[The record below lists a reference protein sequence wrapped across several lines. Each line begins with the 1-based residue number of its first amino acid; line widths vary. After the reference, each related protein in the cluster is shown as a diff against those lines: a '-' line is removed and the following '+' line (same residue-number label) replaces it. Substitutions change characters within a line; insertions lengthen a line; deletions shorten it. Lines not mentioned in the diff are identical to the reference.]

1 MASNTNINTDEAQ
14 RLKLLQELIL
24 TGDREQIAQLR
35 SILESQA
42 LLSERVNPIVQ
53 QHITYL
59 KNNFPV
65 EFSKVID
72 QQIEH
77 KLQSSQEELLNV
89 IYPKLGTMISKYINH
104 QFQMLKESLEE
115 NIRQALDAK
124 TWKEKIKMRL
134 FGIKNQ
140 EVLLDNLQQPTLEE
154 IHVIQRY
161 SGVLMGSAFARETF
175 DREAVVGMLTAIKSF
190 AEDAFQRGA
199 ENLEFIEY
207 DTYKIMLHTHPS
219 FYFALAISGS
229 ISSRER
235 GAIIE
240 RLEAFFEEELHPHR
254 QPIGGTNQAD
264 LSAKLHHYFF
274 VKDLGSSSQPLPLSK

>member
-1 MASNTNINTDEAQ
+1 MSLNTNTKSDETQ
-14 RLKLLQELIL
+14 RLRLLQELIL
-24 TGDREQIAQLR
+24 TGDREEIAQLR
-35 SILESQA
+35 SILESQT

-53 QHITYL
+53 EHISYL

-65 EFSKVID
+65 EFSKVIN
-72 QQIEH
+72 QQIEQ

-124 TWKEKIKMRL
+124 TWKDKIKMKL
-134 FGIKNQ
+134 FGVKTQ
-140 EVLLDNLQQPTLEE
+140 EVLLENLQHPVLEE
-154 IHVIQRY
+154 IHIIQRY
-161 SGVLMGSAFARETF
+161 SGILMGSAFAKEAF

-190 AEDAFQRGA
+190 AEDAFQRGN
-199 ENLEFIEY
+199 ENLEFIDY

-229 ISSRER
+229 ISTRER
-235 GAIIE
+235 IALIDQ
-240 RLEAFFEEELHPHR
+240 LEAFFEEVLHPHR
-254 QPIGGTNQAD
+254 QPIGGNSVND
-264 LSAKLHHYFF
+264 LSEKLHHYFF
-274 VKDLGSSSQPLPLSK
+274 EQKTGTADKPLILN